1 MPINTSLS
9 SVARCAIFTQRHLV
23 PLALRISFALLWP
36 QVYSMNTLHGSAGTH
51 SAEQTALATLGDAP
65 PVAQGSNKSITYDYI
80 HRSLLVRYIYSN

>member
-1 MPINTSLS
+1 M
-9 SVARCAIFTQRHLV
+9 
-23 PLALRISFALLWP
+23 PLALRISFTLLRS

-80 HRSLLVRYIYSN
+80 QEVVVGGALYIYTLAIIIIFFIIISANKI

>member
-1 MPINTSLS
+1 M
-9 SVARCAIFTQRHLV
+9 

-51 SAEQTALATLGDAP
+51 SADQTALATLGDA

-80 HRSLLVRYIYSN
+80 QEVVVGGALYIYIHWLLYFFYNH